1 MKSIVKVILGV
12 YSFLGVL
19 MLGVMLVVWVIEVS
33 YVVEHSSEWVLY
45 ILSFLAIATII
56 SYLILT
62 KFWSKRT
69 ESDSQIDSEI
79 NLLRKQIEQ
88 EKLQKELNKLR
99 EDTNPKSKRGKL
111 AQSA

>member
-1 MKSIVKVILGV
+1 MKNIVKVILGV
-12 YSFLGVL
+12 YSFLASLAG
-19 MLGVMLVVWVIEVS
+19 LVVVYSWILTDYEYAAPETKSVFFLLPVS
-33 YVVEHSSEWVLY
+33 
-45 ILSFLAIATII
+45 IIAII
-56 SYLILT
+56 SYLILS

-99 EDTNPKSKRGKL
+99 EDTNPKSKKGKL